1 MNQKKLKK
9 GSDKLI
15 GGVCSGVA
23 EYFGWDITIVRVIW
37 AILAFGTATG
47 FGWLYLILLL
57 VMPSY

>member
-37 AILAFGTATG
+37 AILAGTATG